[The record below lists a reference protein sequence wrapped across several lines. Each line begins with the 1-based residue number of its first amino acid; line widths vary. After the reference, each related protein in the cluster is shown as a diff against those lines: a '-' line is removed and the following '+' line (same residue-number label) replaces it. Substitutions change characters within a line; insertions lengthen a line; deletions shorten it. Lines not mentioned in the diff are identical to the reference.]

1 MSNEEKILSL
11 LTMMQNDMK
20 KMQADIEMLKQNG
33 NSQTPKRKLTAE
45 ERFILFDKMAD
56 LLTDDEKDAL
66 GRYQAAEEARKAVLY
81 G

>member
-11 LTMMQNDMK
+11 LTTMQNDMK

-66 GRYQAAEEARKAVLY
+66 GRYQVAEEARKAALY